1 KTHVYGTLLRADWD
15 DNPIDGAVFEK
26 GEMILEFTNPASAT
40 ANPATDGNDRRKM
53 NASLRKDLF
62 ATELAAGIT
71 TWTYAKADALA
82 RAGGFSLNE
91 VFPVVYKGLRRVGYA
106 SAVYGAIEAIIVVV
120 DGGELTNE
128 EMIILGAG
136 VIVGAAAA
144 LTTGWI
150 AVGFGAVSLG

>member
-1 KTHVYGTLLRADWD
+1 DGGGGSNGGGGSWGGGIGGGGLGGQYYGPLIGRGADRLYPPRVLNDFDLDRA
-15 DNPIDGAVFEK
+15 I
-26 GEMILEFTNPASAT
+26 SA
-40 ANPATDGNDRRKM
+40 DGNDRRKM
-53 NASLRKDLF
+53 NASLRKALF

-91 VFPVVYKGLRRVGYA
+91 VFPLVYKGLRRVGYA

-128 EMIILGAG
+128 EMIILG
-136 VIVGAAAA
+136 
-144 LTTGWI
+144 
-150 AVGFGAVSLG
+150 